1 MQALIISTIANVIL
15 IILVLS
21 LFRNRMIEVYRNY
34 KIKRE
39 RQRVTRSK
47 EEIRKIVIEYL
58 EEIKNG

>member
-1 MQALIISTIANVIL
+1 MQALIISIVVNVIL

-21 LFRNRMIEVYRNY
+21 LFYNRVNEVYKKY

>member
-21 LFRNRMIEVYRNY
+21 LFRNRMIEVYKKY